1 MHNIKESNKTT
12 NNVELAETFNTFFS
26 KTVPNLNIDNNLGD
40 NIIKPNVT
48 DPVLCAIQ
56 KYEKHPSI
64 LKIKEMMG
72 TNNLL
77 FSFKFIDRKK
87 IFHELQKP
95 ESKNVCQGSDIPL
108 KTIKENINF
117 IPYFI
122 YNNFNN
128 SLFSSYFSSNWK
140 NANITPVLKKS
151 IAKTL
156 KTTPCKHSS
165 GSIKSLWKVYVRS
178 NVCILN
184 QDSV

>member
-1 MHNIKESNKTT
+1 MENCKSFFLRKGFPQKMHNIKESNKTT

-40 NIIKPNVT
+40 NIIKPNIT

-56 KYEKHPSI
+56 KYEKHRSI

-77 FSFKFIDRKK
+77 LFFKFIDRKK

-117 IPYFI
+117 ISYFI

-128 SLFSSYFSSNWK
+128 SLLSSYFSSNWK

-165 GSIKSLWKVYVRS
+165 GSIKSL
-178 NVCILN
+178 
-184 QDSV
+184 

>member
-56 KYEKHPSI
+56 KYEKHRSI
-64 LKIKEMMG
+64 LKIKEMTG

-87 IFHELQKP
+87 YFMNYKNQKAKKLVKEAIYCLKQSKKILTSSQILFTTTSIIHCLVHIFHQIGKML
-95 ESKNVCQGSDIPL
+95 I
-108 KTIKENINF
+108 
-117 IPYFI
+117 
-122 YNNFNN
+122 
-128 SLFSSYFSSNWK
+128 
-140 NANITPVLKKS
+140 
-151 IAKTL
+151 
-156 KTTPCKHSS
+156 
-165 GSIKSLWKVYVRS
+165 
-178 NVCILN
+178 
-184 QDSV
+184 